1 VSGSDVLF
9 PSVLVIRASIAAVWM
24 YEGLWCKILG
34 RMPSQVEVVAAVPR
48 LGPRFGA
55 GFLKALGVAEVAIAV
70 WVMLG
75 IAPGLCAI
83 VQTVLLVVLN
93 VNGLVWARHIIHDPA
108 GMVLKNAAFLV
119 LVWVCGALPGGRP

>member
-1 VSGSDVLF
+1 MNGFDVVF
-9 PSVLVIRASIAAVWM
+9 PSIVVIRASIAAVWL

-34 RMPSQVEVVAAVPR
+34 RMPSQLDVVESVPR
-48 LGPRFGA
+48 LGPQFGRA
-55 GFLKALGVAEVAIAV
+55 FLKSLGIVEVAIAV
-70 WVMLG
+70 WVVLG

-93 VNGLVWARHIIHDPA
+93 VNGLVWARHVIHDPA
-108 GMVLKNAAFLV
+108 GMVVKNAAFLI

>member
-1 VSGSDVLF
+1 MSGSDVLF